1 MSEFNSSVVNLSMEK
16 AVLSGLMQFQSA
28 REATYYVNSISL
40 SDFYNEQHRVIFQN
54 MLELNCKGQTIDLP
68 TLVVTMKDNGA
79 LEKVGGSKTVTE
91 IFSIE
96 NTTINL
102 PQHIAI
108 LRETAKKREILRNLD
123 IASNDIQRSGKPA
136 DECIS
141 LAIEAFKKLPAD
153 YVANEKEVYKRQ
165 YSSNRIAGL
174 LENAENN
181 TRNCAISTGFME
193 IDNIL
198 GGGLYPGLYV
208 VGAVSSLGKTS
219 FVLNVCDNI
228 AKNGHDV
235 VIFSLE
241 MAAEEL
247 MAKSISRETFE
258 LCNRRYGKGNYNKA
272 KDTRDILAGNRW
284 QKFDAVDT
292 DVIFEAT
299 TEYSDYAER
308 IMIIEGVGDIGVKE
322 LRASLEKH
330 IELTGNRPVVMVDYL
345 QILAPYNERGTDKQN
360 NDKAILELKKMSRD
374 FAIPIIVISSFNREN
389 YTKPV
394 NMAAY
399 KEAGSIEYSADV
411 AIALQYEGMDNKKGE
426 KAEERTVRILN
437 LIEYNTAAKQA
448 GRSQRIQVKV
458 LKNRNGVTSDAVLL
472 FWPKYN
478 YFGDDSY
485 TSLGKEVKQGEI
497 KWDED

>member
-1 MSEFNSSVVNLSMEK
+1 MSEFNLSMEK

-28 REATYYVNSISL
+28 REASYYVNSVSV
-40 SDFYNEQHRVIFQN
+40 SDFYNEQHKIIFQN
-54 MLELNCKGQTIDLP
+54 MLELNCNGLTIDIV
-68 TLVVTMKDNGA
+68 TLVNTMRANGS
-79 LEKVGGSKTVTE
+79 LEKVGGSNTIME
-91 IFSIE
+91 IGGIE
-96 NTTINL
+96 YTTINL

-123 IASNDIQRSGKPA
+123 LASKDIQKSGKPA

-153 YVANEKEVYKRQ
+153 YVATEKDVYKKQ

-284 QKFDAVDT
+284 QKFDETDT
-292 DVIFEAT
+292 EVIFDAT
-299 TEYSDYAER
+299 AKYDEYAKR
-308 IMIIEGVGDIGVKE
+308 IMIIEGIGDIGVKE

-345 QILAPYNERGTDKQN
+345 QILAPYNDRATDKQN

-394 NMAAY
+394 NLAAY

-411 AIALQYEGMDNKKGE
+411 AIALQYEGMDNKKE
-426 KAEERTVRILN
+426 KAEERVERIFK

-458 LKNRNGVTSDAVLL
+458 LKNRNGVTSSAVLL

-478 YFGDDSY
+478 YFENDSY
-485 TSLGKEVKQGEI
+485 TSLGQEVKQGEI

>member
-1 MSEFNSSVVNLSMEK
+1 MNDFNSIPVNLSMEK
-16 AVLSGLMQFQSA
+16 AVLSDLMQFQSA
-28 REATYYVNSISL
+28 AEASYYVNSLSV
-40 SDFYNEQHRVIFQN
+40 SDFYNEQYKLVFQN
-54 MLELNCKGQTIDLP
+54 MVELNSKNYTIDIP
-68 TLVVTMKDNGA
+68 TLVNHMKDNGS
-79 LEKVGGSKTVTE
+79 LVKVGGSKTITE
-91 IFSIE
+91 IAFLE
-96 NTTINL
+96 NTTVKL
-102 PQHIAI
+102 PQHIAV
-108 LRETAKKREILRNLD
+108 LRSTAKKREILRNLD
-123 IASNDIQRSGKPA
+123 IAIKDIGSSGKDV
-136 DECIS
+136 DECVS
-141 LAIEAFKKLPAD
+141 LAIEAFKRLPAD
-153 YVANEKEVYKRQ
+153 YVAKEKEIYSKQ

-174 LENAENN
+174 LESAENN
-181 TRNCAISTGFME
+181 VKNCAISTGFME
-193 IDNIL
+193 IDDIL

-228 AKNGHDV
+228 AKQGHDV

-258 LCNRRYGKGNYNKA
+258 LCNRKYGKGNYNKA

-284 QKFDAVDT
+284 QKFDGVDVE
-292 DVIFEAT
+292 VIYDAT
-299 TEYSDYAER
+299 TEYAEYAKR

-330 IELTGNRPVVMVDYL
+330 IELTGKRPVVMVDYL

-374 FAIPIIVISSFNREN
+374 FSIPIIVISSFNREN

-411 AIALQYEGMDNKKGE
+411 AIALQYEGMDYKQNE
-426 KAEERTVRILN
+426 KADDRAVRIAKLEADN
-437 LIEYNTAAKQA
+437 KAAKRA
-448 GRSQRIQVKV
+448 GRSQRIQVKT
-458 LKNRNGVTSDAVLL
+458 LKNRNGVTSDAVVL

-478 YFGDDSY
+478 YFGSDSY
-485 TSLGKEVKQGEI
+485 KSLGQVVEQEEI
-497 KWDED
+497 RWND

>member
-1 MSEFNSSVVNLSMEK
+1 MNEFNLSMEK
-16 AVLSGLMQFQSA
+16 AVLSGLMQFKSA
-28 REATYYVNSISL
+28 REASYYVNSVSV
-40 SDFYNEQHRVIFQN
+40 SDFYNEQHKIIFQN
-54 MLELNCKGQTIDLP
+54 MLELNCNGLTIDIV
-68 TLVVTMKDNGA
+68 TLVNTMKENGSLA
-79 LEKVGGSKTVTE
+79 KVGGSNTIME
-91 IFSIE
+91 IGGIE
-96 NTTINL
+96 YTTINL

-123 IASNDIQRSGKPA
+123 LASKDIQKSGKPA

-153 YVANEKEVYKRQ
+153 YVATEKDVYKKQ

-284 QKFDAVDT
+284 QKFDETDT
-292 DVIFEAT
+292 EVIFDAT
-299 TEYSDYAER
+299 AKYDEYAKR
-308 IMIIEGVGDIGVKE
+308 IMIIEGIGDIGVKE

-345 QILAPYNERGTDKQN
+345 QILAPYNDRATDKQN

-394 NMAAY
+394 NLAAY

-411 AIALQYEGMDNKKGE
+411 AIALQYEGMDNKKE
-426 KAEERTVRILN
+426 KAEERVERIFK

-458 LKNRNGVTSDAVLL
+458 LKNRNGVTSSAVLL

-478 YFGDDSY
+478 YFENDSY
-485 TSLGKEVKQGEI
+485 TSLGQVVEQEEI
-497 KWDED
+497 RWND

>member
-1 MSEFNSSVVNLSMEK
+1 MSEFNSSVINLSMEK

-28 REATYYVNSISL
+28 KKATYYVNSISL
-40 SDFYNEQHRVIFQN
+40 SDFYNEQHKIIFQN
-54 MLELNCKGQTIDLP
+54 MLELNCKGKTIDLP
-68 TLVVTMKDNGA
+68 TLVVTMKDNGT
-79 LEKVGGSKTVTE
+79 LDKVGGSKTITE

-102 PQHIAI
+102 SQHIAI

-123 IASNDIQRSGKPA
+123 IATKAIQSSGKPT
-136 DECIS
+136 DECIN

-153 YVANEKEVYKRQ
+153 YVANEKEVYKKQ
-165 YSSNRIAGL
+165 YSSNRIASL
-174 LENAENN
+174 LENAE
-181 TRNCAISTGFME
+181 TKAENCAISTGFVE
-193 IDNIL
+193 IDDIL

-228 AKNGHDV
+228 AKQGHDI

-258 LCNRRYGKGNYNKA
+258 LCARRYGKGNYNKA

-284 QKFDAVDT
+284 RNFDEVDT

-299 TEYSDYAER
+299 TEYAKYAER

-322 LRASLEKH
+322 LRASIEKH
-330 IELTGNRPVVMVDYL
+330 IEFTGNRPVVMVDYL
-345 QILAPYNERGTDKQN
+345 QILVPYNERGTAKEN
-360 NDKAILELKKMSRD
+360 NDKAIFELKKMSRD
-374 FAIPIIVISSFNREN
+374 FAIPIIVISSFNRDN

-411 AIALQYEGMDNKKGE
+411 AIALQYEGMDYQRGE
-426 KAEERTVRILN
+426 DNTERAVRIAKLEEFN
-437 LIEYNTAAKQA
+437 KAAKKA
-448 GRSQRIQVKV
+448 GKSQRIQVRT

-478 YFGDDSY
+478 YFGSDSY
-485 TSLGKEVKQGEI
+485 TSLGQAVEQEEI
-497 KWDED
+497 RWND

>member
-1 MSEFNSSVVNLSMEK
+1 M
-16 AVLSGLMQFQSA
+16 LSGLMQFQSA
-28 REATYYVNSISL
+28 REASYYVNSVSV
-40 SDFYNEQHRVIFQN
+40 SDFYNEQHKIIFQN
-54 MLELNCKGQTIDLP
+54 MLELNCNGLTIDIV
-68 TLVVTMKDNGA
+68 TLVNTMRANGS
-79 LEKVGGSKTVTE
+79 LEKVGGSNTIME
-91 IFSIE
+91 IGGIE
-96 NTTINL
+96 YTTINL

-123 IASNDIQRSGKPA
+123 LASKDIQKSGKPA

-153 YVANEKEVYKRQ
+153 YVATEKDVYKKQ

-284 QKFDAVDT
+284 QKFDETDT
-292 DVIFEAT
+292 EVIFDAT
-299 TEYSDYAER
+299 AKYDEYAKR
-308 IMIIEGVGDIGVKE
+308 IMIIEGIGDIGVKE

-345 QILAPYNERGTDKQN
+345 QILAPYNDRATDKQN

-394 NMAAY
+394 NLAAY

-411 AIALQYEGMDNKKGE
+411 AIALQYEGMDNKKE
-426 KAEERTVRILN
+426 KAEERVERIFK

-458 LKNRNGVTSDAVLL
+458 LKNRNGVTSSAVLL

-478 YFGDDSY
+478 YFENDSY
-485 TSLGKEVKQGEI
+485 TSLGQEVKQGEI